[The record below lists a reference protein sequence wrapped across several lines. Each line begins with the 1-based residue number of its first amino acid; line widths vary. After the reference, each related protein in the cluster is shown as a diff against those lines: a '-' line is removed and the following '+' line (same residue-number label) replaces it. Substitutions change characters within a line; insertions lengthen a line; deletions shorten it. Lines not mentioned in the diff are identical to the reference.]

1 MTESKNFI
9 SELTYRPLN
18 VSDIDDIIRIDERI
32 VRRKR
37 SPLFRTQLEEQ
48 IIKYGEESLGA
59 ITSEGKLIGYILAE
73 TKVYIYGS
81 DDLTAWI
88 TLLGI
93 DPDYQDRGV
102 GTSLANQVISFFSQK
117 GITNIRTICAWNWGD
132 LVEFFSSIGFRL
144 SDYLTLELIIGGGD

>member
-18 VSDIDDIIRIDERI
+18 VSDIDDIMRIDERI

-48 IIKYGEESLGA
+48 IVKHGDESLGA
-59 ITSEGKLIGYILAE
+59 ITSDGKLIGYILAE

-93 DPDYQDRGV
+93 DPDYQDQGV
-102 GTSLANQVISFFSQK
+102 GTSLANQIVSFFAQK
-117 GITNIRTICAWNWGD
+117 GINNIRTICAWDWGD

-144 SDYLTLELIIGGGD
+144 SDYLTLELNIGGGD